1 MFRPSQEYVIEP
13 SDKNLFPEYDW
24 LIGNHSDELTPWLP
38 VIAAKSSYTTR
49 FFVIPCCPHDFACKY
64 RRRDAG
70 RSQYSDYLEYVKEV
84 GTVCGF
90 EVWQDK
96 LRIPSTKR
104 ICFIGQNRTYRKEDA
119 QRIIKDIDRFVRQRE
134 RTNSIVSEQQEGNN
148 DIITKVQQEGN
159 RDITAKDG
167 EHVEKQLINDTDR
180 GKCSEKRQ
188 CPSNLWSGNFKARDS
203 VQQVRNCTQLKKG
216 LREELVS
223 TVANML
229 MEKKHIIKVF
239 TANIYITMYITFV
252 KESAWEIDNYMFY
265 SQCTKTEYIYCIWN
279 LQARCTH
286 TQICKHIPKL
296 HFVSLH

>member
-1 MFRPSQEYVIEP
+1 MSSPSQEYVIEP

-70 RSQYSDYLEYVKEV
+70 KSQYSDYLEYVKEV
-84 GTVCGF
+84 GTACGF
-90 EVWQDK
+90 EVWEDK

-119 QRIIKDIDRFVRQRE
+119 QRIIKDIDMFVRQRE
-134 RTNSIVSEQQEGNN
+134 RANSIVSEHQEGNS
-148 DIITKVQQEGN
+148 DIISKEQQEKN
-159 RDITAKDG
+159 SDSTAKDG
-167 EHVEKQLINDTDR
+167 NHVEKQQSNDMDR
-180 GKCSEKRQ
+180 SERSEKRQ

-229 MEKKHIIKVF
+229 MEKKHIIMVF
-239 TANIYITMYITFV
+239 APNVYITVY
-252 KESAWEIDNYMFY
+252 
-265 SQCTKTEYIYCIWN
+265 KT
-279 LQARCTH
+279 L
-286 TQICKHIPKL
+286 
-296 HFVSLH
+296 